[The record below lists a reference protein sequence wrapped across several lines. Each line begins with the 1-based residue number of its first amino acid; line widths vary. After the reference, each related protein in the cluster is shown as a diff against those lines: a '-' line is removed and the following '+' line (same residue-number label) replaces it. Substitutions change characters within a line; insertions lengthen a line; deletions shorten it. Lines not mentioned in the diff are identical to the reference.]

1 MKRKIKILA
10 LTRYGA
16 LGASSRMRTY
26 QYLPFLA
33 KEGIEVEVKSFF
45 DDETLSKKYLTGK
58 YQLKDVLKNY
68 YKRILTLYDSKQFD
82 LILIEKEA
90 LPWLPAFLELELL
103 KDIPYILDYDDA
115 WFHNYD
121 MHRLKLVRRL
131 LGSRLDKLMAK
142 ATLVIGGNRYLA
154 ERAKS
159 ANANWIEVLPTV
171 IDLERYPQKNPKTKP
186 EIVTIVWIGS
196 PSTVK
201 YLETIKEPLQQ
212 LAKKIEY
219 KLRVIGAEFNL
230 PDVQV
235 ECLPWSEATEVENIA
250 NADIGIMPL
259 LDSPWERGKCG
270 YKLIQYMACS
280 LPVIASP
287 IGVNNEIVEDGI
299 NGYLANNALQW
310 LEQLESLLLDANLRQ
325 QMGLKGREKV
335 EQNYSLQVTAPKLAI
350 WLKEAALGN

>member
-1 MKRKIKILA
+1 M
-10 LTRYGA
+10 
-16 LGASSRMRTY
+16 S
-26 QYLPFLA
+26 
-33 KEGIEVEVKSFF
+33 
-45 DDETLSKKYLTGK
+45 
-58 YQLKDVLKNY
+58 
-68 YKRILTLYDSKQFD
+68 
-82 LILIEKEA
+82 
-90 LPWLPAFLELELL
+90 
-103 KDIPYILDYDDA
+103 
-115 WFHNYD
+115 
-121 MHRLKLVRRL
+121 
-131 LGSRLDKLMAK
+131 
-142 ATLVIGGNRYLA
+142 
-154 ERAKS
+154 
-159 ANANWIEVLPTV
+159 
-171 IDLERYPQKNPKTKP
+171 
-186 EIVTIVWIGS
+186 WIGS

-235 ECLPWSEATEVENIA
+235 EGLPWSEATEVENIA

-335 EQNYSLQVTAPKLAI
+335 E
-350 WLKEAALGN
+350 